1 MTREDVYKKLN
12 EIFCD
17 IFDDESIV
25 LSDDTTADDIEDWDS
40 LEQIN
45 IINQCEA
52 EFGIKFNM
60 KEVTSLKNV
69 GEMVNIILEKLQQEI
84 IDERAY

>member
-1 MTREDVYKKLN
+1 MSKEEIYKSLDEVFQDV
-12 EIFCD
+12 
-17 IFDDESIV
+17 FDDESIHV
-25 LSDDTTADDIEDWDS
+25 EASTTADDIEDWDS

-69 GEMVNIILEKLQQEI
+69 GEMINIILEKHFLKVFYYI
-84 IDERAY
+84 L

>member
-25 LSDDTTADDIEDWDS
+25 LSDDTTADDIEDWDA